1 MNYYY
6 RAPQEKWETE
16 KEKGKDRQETSPLSL
31 LLWCLW
37 SEAWPRKSLPKSA
50 RRIVLAGEKNGVQ
63 IFTPALETMTAPYYL
78 FKE

>member
-16 KEKGKDRQETSPLSL
+16 KEKGKDRQETPRSLS

-37 SEAWPRKSLPKSA
+37 SEVWPRKAFQKGETYSSG
-50 RRIVLAGEKNGVQ
+50 RREERRPNLHTCSGNYDS
-63 IFTPALETMTAPYYL
+63 PLL
-78 FKE
+78 FI

>member
-16 KEKGKDRQETSPLSL
+16 KEKGKDRQETSRSLS
-31 LLWCLW
+31 
-37 SEAWPRKSLPKSA
+37 SSDVSDQKSGPAKPSKKA
-50 RRIVLAGEKNGVQ
+50 RRMVLAGEKNGVQ